1 MLVLLVLCLQTVNA
15 FVPNKIS
22 SFTPLRASI
31 LTNKHTLTMNHIEVF
46 TFERSNLPQLKNNKS
61 FTHKIGS
68 YLTKYTK
75 ILLPL
80 SLQILV
86 FLFLGVTPS
95 FAAIGK
101 RKSSAVAAVSVASKP
116 PPLWKKI
123 IEGANVTG
131 NFKKWKPGDT
141 RAEFST
147 IVNVATS
154 LIILGGL
161 LFIATLHHL
170 NVQRIEEKNLK
181 REVIRVKEYKEVFF
195 YCDSSI

>member
-1 MLVLLVLCLQTVNA
+1 MLVLLVVCLQAINA

-31 LTNKHTLTMNHIEVF
+31 LTNKHALNMNHIGVSS
-46 TFERSNLPQLKNNKS
+46 FERSNLPQLNKNKS
-61 FTHKIGS
+61 FTHIVGS
-68 YLTKYTK
+68 YLSKYSK
-75 ILLPL
+75 VLLPL
-80 SLQILV
+80 SIQILV

-95 FAAIGK
+95 FAAIGR
-101 RKSSAVAAVSVASKP
+101 RKSSTAAAVSVASKP

-170 NVQRIEEKNLK
+170 NVQRIEERNLK
-181 REVIRVKEYKEVFF
+181 REVIRVKEYKEV
-195 YCDSSI
+195 CLL

>member
-1 MLVLLVLCLQTVNA
+1 MVVQMLVLLVLCLQTINA

-22 SFTPLRASI
+22 SFTPIRASI
-31 LTNKHTLTMNHIEVF
+31 QTNKHTLNMNHIGVAPF
-46 TFERSNLPQLKNNKS
+46 DRSDLPKLNNNQS
-61 FTHKIGS
+61 FIHNVGS
-68 YLTKYTK
+68 YITKYSK
-75 ILLPL
+75 VLLPL

-101 RKSSAVAAVSVASKP
+101 RKSSAAAAVSVASKP

-170 NVQRIEEKNLK
+170 NVQRIEERNLK
-181 REVIRVKEYKEVFF
+181 REVIRVKEYKEV
-195 YCDSSI
+195 CLL